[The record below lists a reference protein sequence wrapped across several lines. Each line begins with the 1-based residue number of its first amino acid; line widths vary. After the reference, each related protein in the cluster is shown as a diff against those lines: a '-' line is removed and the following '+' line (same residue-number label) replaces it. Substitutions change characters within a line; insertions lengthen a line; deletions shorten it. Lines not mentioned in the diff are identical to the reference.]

1 MLTHPLFHSLPYLS
15 EDGLYSLPHLS
26 DDDLH
31 EPLDGVLAH
40 VVLIAVQAPA

>member
-1 MLTHPLFHSLPYLS
+1 MITHSLTHLS
-15 EDGLYSLPHLS
+15 DDDDHSLPHLG